1 MTKKKLLD
9 GMGYEKP
16 RKQATQ
22 IRIDEELFLDL
33 KSIAE
38 DELRTLNAQI
48 EYFLLHGVQG
58 YYRERKR
65 NFAQEN
71 KESQ

>member
-1 MTKKKLLD
+1 MSKKKLID
-9 GMGYEKP
+9 DVGNKRP

-33 KSIAE
+33 KSIAD

-48 EYFLLHGVQG
+48 EYFLLHGVKEYFQA
-58 YYRERKR
+58 RKR
-65 NFAQEN
+65 FYQQEN
-71 KESQ
+71 KEAH

>member
-1 MTKKKLLD
+1 MSKKRLLED
-9 GMGYEKP
+9 VGNEKP

-33 KSIAE
+33 KTIAD

-48 EYFLLHGVQG
+48 EYFLLHGVKEYHQA
-58 YYRERKR
+58 RK
-65 NFAQEN
+65 NFYQHGS
-71 KESQ
+71 KEAL